1 MPSRTKVLY
10 VDGMAAKRSMI
21 TFATDQETKERIR
34 SYAEA
39 AGVDVSTYVIAAVGA
54 AMALDDQV
62 ARTFA
67 PLDDLIAETEAQDAT
82 TAQPLEEHGR
92 DSGPD
97 VERAEISAALDSF
110 FGTGA
115 GAGHRGVA

>member
-1 MPSRTKVLY
+1 
-10 VDGMAAKRSMI
+10 MAAKRSMI

-82 TAQPLEEHGR
+82 TAQPLEEHGQ

-115 GAGHRGVA
+115 GAGTGHRGVA